1 MKIVLFALLITSLG
15 TVGCASGGGEEPDA
29 GGVVRDSGNLSDRV
43 TSLVD
48 AARDGAAVIRDASY
62 IDVTL
67 PSIDSAIVI
76 PDGGGIFC
84 TTSAQCT
91 TAGTCCFSLGGM
103 GLCIPGTEPIPGV
116 CLPN

>member
-1 MKIVLFALLITSLG
+1 M
-15 TVGCASGGGEEPDA
+15 
-29 GGVVRDSGNLSDRV
+29 RDSGNLSDRV

-48 AARDGAAVIRDASY
+48 AARDGATIRDASLL
-62 IDVTL
+62 DVTL
-67 PSIDSAIVI
+67 PTIDSAIVI

-91 TAGTCCFSLGGM
+91 MAGTCCFSLGGM